1 MSVEA
6 AHGCESFSYNLIS
19 GFFMFFHLEIDF
31 EDVKQFCDSHSENNL
46 IEYKGN
52 LKAKG
57 SLDTGAINKTV
68 SAFANT
74 DGGVLIIGAS
84 EDKVT
89 KEVTICGIEPEQNL
103 EERIYQTTY
112 MGITRGIRPTVK
124 VVDIPETD
132 NIVIIIQVQA
142 SELAPHMVTETRKV
156 YNRVGNTSQECDI
169 HAIEQMFKRRDD
181 TLVFANQTMTK
192 IKDRA
197 ESICPSKDIPLSI
210 TIKPMFLDKP
220 IISVGEIYEFAKND
234 LGLRPETVQQS
245 LRKVYGGCCLGTTGD
260 FRKDHHEY
268 NEYGILYYKSNETCL
283 TRDTLERIDLY
294 FSEIDDDIECLQ
306 LRPLIWNLS
315 YRMMEAKAFYTK
327 CLYMGDFEVTLE
339 LKNTSGK
346 CLLCIGPDRRLQND
360 VDSHRICLEDKVTVS
375 TLLSASS
382 LMEKGG
388 TVETFYEIFTQI
400 LWVFNAEQLN
410 EKDYIFQYIRD
421 ELK

>member
-1 MSVEA
+1 
-6 AHGCESFSYNLIS
+6 
-19 GFFMFFHLEIDF
+19 MFFDLEIAF
-31 EDVKQFCDSHSENNL
+31 EDVKKFCDSHSENNL
-46 IEYKGN
+46 IEYKGD

-112 MGITRGIRPTVK
+112 MGITRGIKPTVN
-124 VVDIPETD
+124 VVKIPGTD
-132 NIVIIIQVQA
+132 NVLAIVQVQA
-142 SELAPHMVTETRKV
+142 SELAPHMVTETKKV

-181 TLVFANQTMTK
+181 TLAFANQTVAT

-197 ESICPSKDIPLSI
+197 ESICPPKGVPLSI
-210 TIKPMFLDKP
+210 TIKPIFLDKP
-220 IISVGEIYEFAKND
+220 ILSAGEIYEFTKND
-234 LGLRPETVQQS
+234 IGFGPEEVKQS
-245 LRKVYGGCCLGTTGD
+245 LRKVYGGCCFGVKRD
-260 FRKDHHEY
+260 QRKDHYEF

-283 TRDTLERIDLY
+283 PPDKLGRSDVYLDEDDYGLEC
-294 FSEIDDDIECLQ
+294 FQ
-306 LRPLIWNLS
+306 LHPLVWKFGYQLKD
-315 YRMMEAKAFYTK
+315 AKSFYAK
-327 CLYMGDFEVTLE
+327 CSYMGDLEVTLE

-346 CLLCIGPDRRLQND
+346 CLSYLDPNRKKLPI
-360 VDSHRICLEDKVTVS
+360 VDSHHICLDDEVIVS

-382 LMEKGG
+382 LMKKGG

-400 LWVFNAEQLN
+400 LWVFNVEQPN
-410 EKDYIFQYIRD
+410 EKDYLYQFILD